1 MKNYNMYTNSEIS
14 MLEQA
19 SSKLCTSLLNHNEY
33 EMRVA
38 LNYVFVNLPF
48 VVDQGL
54 KNTFQIMKEQ
64 GMLEIEKRSSV
75 EDISRESLP
84 NNIHG
89 YLLAVNST
97 LQDIYPKVFTQKST
111 MAIYYPIQPLK
122 PTDVIH
128 NSEGQ
133 ELKVSDLLSIAG
145 YAIKI
150 VEAISPNERTEE
162 ASAAITVFKSMDLAL
177 RNQQQDKPL
186 SKALHLANDFLT
198 TVVKSNIKKDEGKP
212 DIIITSIL
220 IDVAIDFL
228 VNK

>member
-1 MKNYNMYTNSEIS
+1 
-14 MLEQA
+14 
-19 SSKLCTSLLNHNEY
+19 
-33 EMRVA
+33 
-38 LNYVFVNLPF
+38 
-48 VVDQGL
+48 
-54 KNTFQIMKEQ
+54 MKEQ
-64 GMLEIEKRSSV
+64 GMLVTNFSSV
-75 EDISRESLP
+75 RDISRESLP

-89 YLLAVNST
+89 HLLAVNST

-145 YAIKI
+145 YATKI

-212 DIIITSIL
+212 GIIITSIL